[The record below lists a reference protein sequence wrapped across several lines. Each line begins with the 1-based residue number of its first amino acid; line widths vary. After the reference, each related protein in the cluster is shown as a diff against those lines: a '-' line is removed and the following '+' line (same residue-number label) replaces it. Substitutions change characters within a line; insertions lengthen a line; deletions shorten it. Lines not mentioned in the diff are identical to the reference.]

1 MDILW
6 LPLPWVVCLQVPF
19 IEFHSFASTVGVQW
33 LTMITALLDLYSQY
47 SHAVYMTY
55 SVPFSFPHM
64 KIITTVPLQQT
75 PALCKLFLDLF
86 LSYRVSQ
93 QCYRPH
99 QHRCHFL
106 LSVLLYNL
114 INVLKQ
120 VCPGD
125 TSDSF
130 IVVLKLECPKNY
142 SWIKMSLLLQRSHT
156 VWTVVLLHEHSLGWR

>member
-1 MDILW
+1 MDIHW
-6 LPLPWVVCLQVPF
+6 FPLPWVVCLQVPF
-19 IEFHSFASTVGVQW
+19 IECHPFLHQVVQW
-33 LTMITALLDLYSQY
+33 LTMMTAFLSLYSQY

-55 SVPFSFPHM
+55 SVLFSFLCL
-64 KIITTVPLQQT
+64 KTIISVPLLQT
-75 PALCKLFLDLF
+75 PALWKLCLDLF
-86 LSYRVSQ
+86 LSYGVSQ

-120 VCPGD
+120 VCPGE
-125 TSDSF
+125 TSDGF

-142 SWIKMSLLLQRSHT
+142 SRIKMSLLLQRSHT
-156 VWTVVLLHEHSLGWR
+156 VWIVALLHEHSLGCY